1 MQQIF
6 LTLLEVAC
14 VKINVI
20 LVVICIKGET
30 EAQYF
35 WYSTLDF
42 SKFKYLIAL
51 INKTQK
57 KKKKIIL
64 FNDN

>member
-35 WYSTLDF
+35 WYSI
-42 SKFKYLIAL
+42 KFKYLIAL
-51 INKTQK
+51 INKAQK
-57 KKKKIIL
+57 NYL
-64 FNDN
+64 F